1 MSLLLLKYSLL
12 YCLLFKVYIK
22 VLQYSLKFPWLL
34 ILLMCFNSVFVCGY
48 KFHVTY
54 VLCCRII
61 RPEIQVNEANPVLF
75 LQIHPPRNTL
85 IWACDCALTVAIMA
99 GFQPVDSFIARIQL
113 IIGWGL
119 PCAFFI
125 AQVLQILKIPN
136 YKLCTRYF

>member
-22 VLQYSLKFPWLL
+22 VLQKCLKFPWLL
-34 ILLMCFNSVFVCGY
+34 ILLMCCNSGFCVDIY
-48 KFHVTY
+48 ST
-54 VLCCRII
+54 LRTCCRII

-85 IWACDCALTVAIMA
+85 IWTCDCTLTVAIMA
-99 GFQPVDSFIARIQL
+99 GFHPVDSLIARIQL